1 MLNKNYLNPDKLKKQ
16 ATRAGFGDGLN
27 IIAKQNK
34 DVVGLCADL
43 TGSLKMSKFAKMYP
57 KRFFEMGVAEQN
69 MAGVAAGLAL
79 SGKIPYMGSFSAFSP
94 GRNWEQIRV
103 SICYNKANVKIIG
116 SHAGITV
123 GEDGATHQA
132 LEDIATTRVLPNM
145 VVINPAD
152 YEEAKKATIA
162 IGKYIGP
169 VYLRLSRYTSPIFT
183 TKDTA
188 FKIGKGNILQRG
200 KDVTIFACGIMV
212 YPALLAASKL
222 LKNNIKATV
231 VNLHTIKPLDE
242 KLILKLAETTGAF
255 VTVEEHQVSGG
266 MGSAVAE
273 FIVKNNLVPIEMLG
287 IEDTFGESG
296 NADKLLTKYGL
307 TVANIVKKAKLVVK
321 RK

>member
-1 MLNKNYLNPDKLKKQ
+1 MLNKKINLLCKNLKLIITDVDGVLTDGGMYYL
-16 ATRAGFGDGLN
+16 
-27 IIAKQNK
+27 
-34 DVVGLCADL
+34 
-43 TGSLKMSKFAKMYP
+43 
-57 KRFFEMGVAEQN
+57 E
-69 MAGVAAGLAL
+69 
-79 SGKIPYMGSFSAFSP
+79 SGKIFKKFNTRDGMGV
-94 GRNWEQIRV
+94 E
-103 SICYNKANVKIIG
+103 
-116 SHAGITV
+116 
-123 GEDGATHQA
+123 
-132 LEDIATTRVLPNM
+132 L
-145 VVINPAD
+145 
-152 YEEAKKATIA
+152 
-162 IGKYIGP
+162 
-169 VYLRLSRYTSPIFT
+169 
-183 TKDTA
+183 
-188 FKIGKGNILQRG
+188 
-200 KDVTIFACGIMV
+200 
-212 YPALLAASKL
+212 L